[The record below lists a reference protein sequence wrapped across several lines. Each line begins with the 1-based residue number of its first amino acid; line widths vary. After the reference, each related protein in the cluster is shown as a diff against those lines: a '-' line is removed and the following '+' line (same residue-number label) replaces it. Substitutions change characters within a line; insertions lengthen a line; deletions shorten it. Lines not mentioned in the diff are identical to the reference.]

1 MDGAFC
7 RLTLLT
13 YVAQWKFVVNFRQFN
28 YLVIFASQPYRRSS
42 VILRSETNIHL
53 VSGSFINAVCD
64 ACMCKLPEQVT
75 ELLLGQVIIMVY
87 RIDQSIISTPN
98 LLECR
103 TEIPLGTNI
112 CVLFKINAFRPQR
125 METRAQRLG
134 FREGNVS

>member
-1 MDGAFC
+1 MQVDTSDIC
-7 RLTLLT
+7 RS
-13 YVAQWKFVVNFRQFN
+13 VEICGQFRQFN

-112 CVLFKINAFRPQR
+112 CVLFKINAFKPQR

>member
-42 VILRSETNIHL
+42 VIHL

-75 ELLLGQVIIMVY
+75 ELLLGQAIIMVY
-87 RIDQSIISTPN
+87 R
-98 LLECR
+98 
-103 TEIPLGTNI
+103 
-112 CVLFKINAFRPQR
+112 
-125 METRAQRLG
+125 
-134 FREGNVS
+134 